1 MAWIRLGFV
10 VAAALSMTACKE
22 TVHSKNIRTG
32 GIAMLV
38 TVTATSAKKSRVH
51 TELRVGGDESNT
63 YVILDPKDRLIADAD
78 GDQRTMSE
86 LDNERGV
93 YETTFN
99 VGAEGTVFK
108 VMLERDGDTDALGS
122 SGKLPAPFDITSD
135 FGSDE
140 ISRGKDDMEITWDPS
155 GTKNDMKVAFSD
167 KGSDGCIFDDD
178 EDIPGD
184 KGSYVLSHGTLDS
197 TGPKDDPKTC
207 DVVGTL
213 SRSTSGSTD
222 SHLDNESK
230 FKLEQVRTFTF
241 TSAP

>member
-1 MAWIRLGFV
+1 MAWIRLGPV
-10 VAAALSMTACKE
+10 VAAAFSMVACKE
-22 TVHSKNIRTG
+22 TVHSNNISTG

-38 TVTATSAKKSRVH
+38 TVTATSANKSRVH
-51 TELRVGGDESNT
+51 TELRVGGAESH

-86 LDNERGV
+86 LDNEHGV

-99 VGAEGTVFK
+99 VGAAGTLFK
-108 VMLERDGDTDALGS
+108 VMLERDGDTDALDS

-140 ISRGKDDMEITWDPS
+140 ISRAKDMEITWKPS
-155 GTKNDMKVAFSD
+155 GTKNDMKVSFSD
-167 KGSDGCIFDDD
+167 KGGSDGCIFDDD
-178 EDIPGD
+178 KDIPGD
-184 KGSYVLSHGTLDS
+184 KGSYVLAHDSLDA

-213 SRSTSGSTD
+213 SRSTTGSID
-222 SHLDNESK
+222 AHLDNESK
-230 FKLEQVRTFTF
+230 FKLEQVRSFTF